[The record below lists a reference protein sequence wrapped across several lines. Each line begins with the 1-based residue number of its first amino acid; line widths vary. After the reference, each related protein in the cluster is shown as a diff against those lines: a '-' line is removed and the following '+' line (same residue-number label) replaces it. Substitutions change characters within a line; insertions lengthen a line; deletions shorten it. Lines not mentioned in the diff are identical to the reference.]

1 MDVISKEGDGLIPV
15 GYIRLFLTE
24 LESYGSQLPFHFV
37 LDLSGFLLCAINED
51 HEIVAV
57 ADVPEFGVVSG
68 IIHGYVLSLPLQ
80 FAELLQEFCAFF
92 PFWGFSE
99 FLADIYDTL
108 LYLCVLGIPSCF
120 PFLVGLSPVCP

>member
-1 MDVISKEGDGLIPV
+1 MGLSQWVILVFSSLSCGVLWLLNCPST
-15 GYIRLFLTE
+15 LFLIS
-24 LESYGSQLPFHFV
+24 LASSC
-37 LDLSGFLLCAINED
+37 CAINED

-57 ADVPEFGVVSG
+57 ARNPEFGVVSG